1 MKLADVRK
9 LSIRKNLKIRFP
21 LANGLECVVTEHG
34 VAQVP
39 GLRGVPDFNLEQE
52 FASASNF
59 TLEPVNSDKKHPVPP
74 RPVGREELAALTTT
88 GSTAAAHEEE
98 E

>member
-9 LSIRKNLKIRFP
+9 LSIRKNLKIRFA
-21 LANGLECVVTEHG
+21 LANGLECIVTEHG
-34 VAQVP
+34 VAQVA

-52 FASASNF
+52 FASASTF
-59 TLEPVNSDKKHPVPP
+59 ILEPVKTDKKHPVQP
-74 RPVGREELAALTTT
+74 RPVGREELTALTTA
-88 GSTAAAHEEE
+88 GPSAAAHEEE